1 MEPSA
6 HSSPAVSILIV
17 DDDRVTREVTGLM
30 VTRKFP
36 HNTVYIA
43 DGGRTGLELFKRHRP
58 EIVITDI
65 QMPGMDGIEMVGE
78 IRAIKADSKF
88 IVLTA
93 YGSTIFNEKFAAIGC
108 HNFLQKPIEFD
119 RLFALIDKCSIELA
133 LERQ

>member
-30 VTRKFP
+30 VSRKFP
-36 HNTVYIA
+36 RNTVYIA
-43 DGGRTGLELFKRHRP
+43 DGGRTGLELFKKHRP
-58 EIVITDI
+58 EIIITDI
-65 QMPGMDGIEMVGE
+65 QMPEMDGIEMAGA
-78 IRAIKADSKF
+78 IKAIKADSKF

-93 YGSTIFNEKFAAIGC
+93 YGSTNFNEKFGAIGC
-108 HNFLQKPIEFD
+108 HDFLSKPIEFD
-119 RLFALIDKCSIELA
+119 RLFALIDKCCIELA